1 MRLLRDRMTPLV
13 KVALC
18 CAGLLSSSIAF
29 AADANMS
36 PEERTVRMAYA
47 KIVFAVQVQTV
58 EQAVHQKHR
67 KLDTP
72 ALNEAL
78 EKNDL
83 RITVSN
89 FTVGD
94 VSEVAER
101 SIQDLV
107 TLPNGE
113 GMIIISDAPSS
124 YKEHGRLTEETS
136 VAIPEWQPGSGGGQ
150 STVNT
155 TLAEVLAVNQPTD
168 VYQRYASFNV
178 AVSFQGHNRKY
189 RALVLFGKDAN
200 GAPKVLV
207 TDTVLGSVPQD
218 MMAQSVYP
226 AILLGTS
233 QGEVPAVMSWFESK
247 QMPAASCTRSSQGSQ
262 DVCCDLTSLK
272 CGISADDLRHSAA
285 YAQAGPATEN

>member
-1 MRLLRDRMTPLV
+1 MRPLL

-18 CAGLLSSSIAF
+18 CAGLLSSSIAI
-29 AADANMS
+29 AADTNMS

-58 EQAVHQKHR
+58 EQAVHQKRR

-72 ALNEAL
+72 ALNSAL
-78 EKNDL
+78 DKNDL
-83 RITVSN
+83 RITLSN

-94 VSEVAER
+94 VPEIAQR
-101 SIQDLV
+101 SIQDLI
-107 TLPNGE
+107 TLPNGD
-113 GMIIISDAPSS
+113 GLLIISDATNS
-124 YKEHGRLTEETS
+124 YKEHGKVTEETS
-136 VAIPEWQPGSGGGQ
+136 VAIPEWQPSSGGVPSAG
-150 STVNT
+150 NT
-155 TLAEVLAVNQPTD
+155 TLAEVLAVNQPND
-168 VYQRYASFNV
+168 VFQRYASFTV
-178 AVSFQGHNRKY
+178 ASSFQGHNRKY
-189 RALVLFGKDAN
+189 KALVLFGKDAN

-218 MMAQSVYP
+218 MMTQSVYP

-233 QGEVPAVMSWFESK
+233 QGEVPAVMSWLEGK
-247 QMPAASCTRSSQGSQ
+247 QMPVTSCMRSSQGTPGSQ
-262 DVCCDLTSLK
+262 DVCCDLSSLK

>member
-1 MRLLRDRMTPLV
+1 MRPLL

-18 CAGLLSSSIAF
+18 CAGLLSSSIAI
-29 AADANMS
+29 AADTNMS

-72 ALNEAL
+72 ALNSAL
-78 EKNDL
+78 DKNDL
-83 RITVSN
+83 RITLSN

-94 VSEVAER
+94 LSEIAQR
-101 SIQDLV
+101 NIQDLV

-113 GMIIISDAPSS
+113 GLLIISDTTNS
-124 YKEHGRLTEETS
+124 YKEHGRVTEETG
-136 VAIPEWQPGSGGGQ
+136 VAIPEWQPSSGGVPSAG
-150 STVNT
+150 ST

-168 VYQRYASFNV
+168 VFQRYASFTV
-178 AVSFQGHNRKY
+178 AISFQGHNRKY

-218 MMAQSVYP
+218 MMTHSVYP

-233 QGEVPAVMSWFESK
+233 QGEVPAVMSWLEGK
-247 QMPAASCTRSSQGSQ
+247 QMPVTSCMRSSQGTASSQ
-262 DVCCDLTSLK
+262 DVCCDLSSLK

-285 YAQAGPATEN
+285 YAQAGTATEN

>member
-1 MRLLRDRMTPLV
+1 MRPLL

-18 CAGLLSSSIAF
+18 CAGLLSSSTALA
-29 AADANMS
+29 AADNNMS

-47 KIVFAVQVQTV
+47 KIIFAVQVQTV

-72 ALNEAL
+72 ALNSAL
-78 EKNDL
+78 DKNDL
-83 RITVSN
+83 RITLSN
-89 FTVGD
+89 FSVGD
-94 VSEVAER
+94 VSEIAQR
-101 SIQDLV
+101 NIQDLV

-113 GMIIISDAPSS
+113 GLLIISDAPNS
-124 YKEHGRLTEETS
+124 YKEHGKVTDETS
-136 VAIPEWQPGSGGGQ
+136 VAIPEWQPGSGGGGQ

-155 TLAEVLAVNQPTD
+155 TLAEVMAVNQPTD

-200 GAPKVLV
+200 GAAKVLV

-218 MMAQSVYP
+218 MMTQSVYP
-226 AILLGTS
+226 AILLNTS
-233 QGEVPAVMSWFESK
+233 QGEVPAVMSWLEAK
-247 QMPAASCTRSSQGSQ
+247 QMPATSCTRTTH
-262 DVCCDLTSLK
+262 DVCCDLSSLK
-272 CGISADDLRHSAA
+272 CGISADDLRRSAA
-285 YAQAGPATEN
+285 YAQAATPSAE

>member
-1 MRLLRDRMTPLV
+1 MRPLL

-18 CAGLLSSSIAF
+18 CAGLLSSSTAF
-29 AADANMS
+29 AAADNNMS

-47 KIVFAVQVQTV
+47 KIIFAVQVQTV

-72 ALNEAL
+72 ALNTAL
-78 EKNDL
+78 DKNDL
-83 RITVSN
+83 RITLSN
-89 FTVGD
+89 FTIGD
-94 VSEVAER
+94 VSEIAQR
-101 SIQDLV
+101 NIQDLV

-113 GMIIISDAPSS
+113 GLLIMSDAPNSF
-124 YKEHGRLTEETS
+124 KEHGKVTDETS
-136 VAIPEWQPGSGGGQ
+136 VAIPEWQPGSGSGGQ

-155 TLAEVLAVNQPTD
+155 TLAEVMAVNQPTD

-200 GAPKVLV
+200 GAAKVLV

-218 MMAQSVYP
+218 MMTQSVYP

-233 QGEVPAVMSWFESK
+233 QGEVPAVMSWLEGK
-247 QMPAASCTRSSQGSQ
+247 QMPATSCTRTAQ
-262 DVCCDLTSLK
+262 DVCCDLGSLK
-272 CGISADDLRHSAA
+272 CGISADDLRRSAA
-285 YAQAGPATEN
+285 YAQAGGPSTE

>member
-1 MRLLRDRMTPLV
+1 L
-13 KVALC
+13 
-18 CAGLLSSSIAF
+18 GLLSSSVAF
-29 AADANMS
+29 AADNGMS

-72 ALNEAL
+72 ALESAL
-78 EKNDL
+78 DKNDM
-83 RITVSN
+83 RITLSG

-94 VSEVAER
+94 VSEIAQR
-101 SIQDLV
+101 NIQDLV
-107 TLPNGE
+107 SLPHGE
-113 GMIIISDAPSS
+113 DVLVISDAPNSF
-124 YKEHGRLTEETS
+124 KEHGKITEETS
-136 VAIPEWQPGSGGGQ
+136 VAIPAWQPGSSGGL
-150 STVNT
+150 STVSS

-168 VYQRYASFNV
+168 IFERYAAFNV
-178 AVSFQGHNRKY
+178 AISYQGRARKY

-200 GAPKVLV
+200 GANQVLV

-218 MMAQSVYP
+218 MVTRSIYP

-233 QGEVPAVMSWFESK
+233 QGEVPAVLSWFESK
-247 QMPAASCTRSSQGSQ
+247 QMPATSCTRSTQEAQSAQ
-262 DVCCDLTSLK
+262 DVCCDLSALK

-285 YAQAGPATEN
+285 YLDARTQSPDN